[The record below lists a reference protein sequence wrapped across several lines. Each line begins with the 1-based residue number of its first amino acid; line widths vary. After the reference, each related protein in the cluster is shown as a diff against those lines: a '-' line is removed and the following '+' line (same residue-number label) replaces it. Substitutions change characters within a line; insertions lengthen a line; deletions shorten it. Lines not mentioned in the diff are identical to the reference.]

1 MNEEKLPV
9 AEGGCDENLR
19 AISRRRF
26 LQGLGGGIII
36 LFSSGDPVVTGQNPV
51 GQIPGFNAYLHIGAD
66 GRVTCYTSKV
76 EQGQGV
82 MTSLAQSLAD
92 ELDVSLDSV
101 DMVMSDTGRCPDDG
115 PTWGSTTTPNFGP
128 VLRAAGAEARAVL
141 IELASLRLNV
151 PKEQLAVRNGVVY
164 DKNQESNQVTY
175 GELTEGKAIERH
187 LQGTAKIKTTGQYN
201 LIGKPTNRID
211 AVEKVTGQ
219 ALYTGD
225 FRISGMVHARVL
237 RPPSH
242 GARLKNLD
250 SSAVDIMDGY
260 QVVRD
265 GELVAVLHEH
275 PDQAEKALSKLVAD
289 YDIPEPRFDD
299 ETIFDY
305 FINNAGQGSV
315 IGQAGSVQP
324 GGRAPLEVIEQTYV
338 NGYVAHASM
347 ETHTALAQFE
357 GGNLTVWTSSQ
368 TPYLHASEIARELGI
383 PTEKVRVIVPFV
395 GGGFGGK
402 IDNGQ
407 AIQAAKLARI
417 AGKPVMLVWTREDE
431 FFYDT
436 FRAAA
441 AINIKSSV
449 DASGKIVKWDYA
461 IHGMGSRGAQ
471 LFYDIPNYRITR
483 YDRLRNG
490 EQQHLLQTG
499 PWRAPDNNTNS
510 FARESHIDLMAA
522 HAGIDPLDF
531 RLRNIKDE
539 KFHAVLNA
547 GAEKFGWT
555 PAAGPSGRGYGVA
568 CGLDVGV
575 PVALFAE
582 VEVNEST
589 GAIQVKRV
597 VCAMDLGL
605 VINPDGVA
613 LQTEGCITMG
623 LGYALTEEIHFT
635 GGVVHDL
642 SFGSYELPRFSWV
655 PEIEMVLIEN
665 NDQPSRGAGE
675 PAIICMG
682 GVLVNA
688 VYDATGARLTQIPM
702 TPERVL
708 QALA

>member
-1 MNEEKLPV
+1 MNDDKLQV
-9 AEGGCDENLR
+9 AESGRDKSPSSF
-19 AISRRRF
+19 SRRRF
-26 LQGLGGGIII
+26 LQGLGSGVVI
-36 LFSSGDPVVTGQNPV
+36 LFTVGDVPRGWASRGGV
-51 GQIPGFNAYLHIGAD
+51 PGFNAYLHIGED

-76 EQGQGV
+76 EQGQGI

-92 ELDVSLDSV
+92 ELDVSLESV
-101 DMVMSDTGRCPDDG
+101 DMVMSDTALCPNDG
-115 PTWGSTTTPNFGP
+115 PTWGSTTTRTFGP
-128 VLRAAGAEARAVL
+128 ILRAAGAEARAVL
-141 IELASLRLNV
+141 IELAALRLNV
-151 PKEQLAVRNGVVY
+151 PKDQLAVRDGVVF
-164 DKNQESNQVTY
+164 DKNQESRKVTY
-175 GELTEGKAIERH
+175 AELTEGKTIERH
-187 LQGTAKIKTTGQYN
+187 LPTASRIKTVGQYN
-201 LIGKPTNRID
+201 LIGQPVNRLD

-219 ALYTGD
+219 AMYTGD
-225 FRISGMVHARVL
+225 FRIPGMVHARVL

-242 GARLKNLD
+242 GARLKSLD
-250 SSAVDIMDGY
+250 TSAVDIMDGY

-265 GELVAVLHEH
+265 GELVAVLHEY
-275 PDQAEKALSKLVAD
+275 PDQAKNALSKLKAD

-299 ETIFDY
+299 ETVFDY
-305 FINNAGQGSV
+305 FMNNAGQGNV
-315 IGQAGSVQP
+315 EGRAGSVEP
-324 GGRAPLEVIEQTYV
+324 GGRVPLEVIEQTYL
-338 NGYVAHASM
+338 NGYVAHAAM

-357 GGNLTVWTSSQ
+357 GDSLTVWASSQ
-368 TPYLHASEIARELGI
+368 TPYRHASEIARELGM
-383 PTEKVRVIVPFV
+383 PPEKVRVIVPFV

-407 AIQAAKLARI
+407 AIQAAKLARK

-431 FFYDT
+431 FFYDA
-436 FRAAA
+436 FRPAA

-461 IHGMGSRGAQ
+461 IHGMGGRGAQ

-483 YDRLRNG
+483 YNRLTSG
-490 EQQHLLQTG
+490 EQPHLLKTG
-499 PWRAPDNNTNS
+499 DWRAPDNNTNT

-531 RLRNIKDE
+531 RLRNIKDD
-539 KFHAVLNA
+539 KFHAVLYA
-547 GAEKFGWT
+547 GADKFGWT
-555 PAAGPSGRGYGVA
+555 PAEGPSGRGYGVA
-568 CGLDVGV
+568 CGYDVGV

-582 VEVNEST
+582 VKVEEST

-597 VCAMDLGL
+597 VCAQDLGL
-605 VINPDGVA
+605 VINPEGVA

-623 LGYALTEEIHFT
+623 LGYALTEEVHFT

-655 PEIEMVLIEN
+655 PEIETVLIEAD
-665 NDQPSRGAGE
+665 DQPSRGAGE

-702 TPERVL
+702 TAERVL